1 MSEEGFI
8 SVGFMLLVSQ
18 AVYYIIG
25 AINKTFPS
33 IDSFSVWKQ
42 MEYIIGSN

>member
-1 MSEEGFI
+1 MREGFI

-18 AVYYIIG
+18 AMYYIIG
-25 AINKTFPS
+25 AINKSFPVL
-33 IDSFSVWKQ
+33 ISFSVWKQ